1 MINGLDFAIWA
12 NNLGRNNET
21 DPNTFGSYVGSDVN
35 NFNAYADI
43 NRSGT
48 VDYDD
53 LNIFK
58 TYFKLQKFSI
68 SDSDQNLWFLT
79 FPGDLNLDGRVG
91 LDDFAYLSA
100 DWNATDVN
108 SVADISGP
116 NGIPDKNVDYWDL
129 SAFGDDYLRDIN
141 EPGTWWIYDFLV
153 FLKLSESFK

>member
-1 MINGLDFAIWA
+1 LINGLDFAIWA

-68 SDSDQNLWFLT
+68 SDSDQNL
-79 FPGDLNLDGRVG
+79 
-91 LDDFAYLSA
+91 
-100 DWNATDVN
+100 
-108 SVADISGP
+108 
-116 NGIPDKNVDYWDL
+116 
-129 SAFGDDYLRDIN
+129 
-141 EPGTWWIYDFLV
+141 
-153 FLKLSESFK
+153 